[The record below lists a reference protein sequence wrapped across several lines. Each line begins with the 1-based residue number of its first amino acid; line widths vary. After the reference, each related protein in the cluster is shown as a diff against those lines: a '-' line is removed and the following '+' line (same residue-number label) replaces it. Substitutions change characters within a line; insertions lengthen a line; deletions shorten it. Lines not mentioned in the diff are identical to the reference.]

1 MNDCYEFEGRR
12 QMRRILRPA
21 YGRHNAVAHPA
32 HKVEDDTWKRRY
44 TVSGLSSEPAI
55 KKICIPWDTDLC

>member
-32 HKVEDDTWKRRY
+32 HKVEDDTWKPRY
-44 TVSGLSSEPAI
+44 TVSGLS
-55 KKICIPWDTDLC
+55 